1 MILLQDAP
9 FRASWPMQLLPS
21 PYRASSRTQMF
32 RASHLSRSDGLLLHG
47 SSRYMSSL
55 LVAVRH
61 VVQLMA
67 PSN

>member
-1 MILLQDAP
+1 
-9 FRASWPMQLLPS
+9 MQLLPS

-32 RASHLSRSDGLLLHG
+32 IASHLSRSGGLLLHG